1 MTDLKTYAKR
11 ALASLDLTN
20 LNNDCTEQDIIDLCV
35 KAQTAHGN
43 VAAVCIWPQFI
54 KQAKVLLKGTG
65 VRIATVVNFPSGME
79 SIASVRAMAAKAV
92 EDGADEIDLVIPW
105 PELLENRPEV
115 ISPTVAS
122 VKNEI
127 GTARLK
133 AILETGMLETEDNI
147 RLASELAIEGGADFI
162 KTSTGKVPI
171 NATPR
176 AVGVMLEV
184 LNTSDENVGLK
195 PSGGIKTTQDAA
207 HYLTMVDDVM
217 GQGWATSET
226 MRFGASGVLAD
237 ILAVLGD
244 EKAPEPVA
252 GY

>member
-1 MTDLKTYAKR
+1 MTDLKTFAKR

-20 LNNDCTEQDIIDLCV
+20 LNNDCDEQAIIDLCF
-35 KAQTAHGN
+35 KAQTDHGN

-54 KQAKVLLKGTG
+54 PQARRLLDGTG

-92 EDGADEIDLVIPW
+92 EDGADEVDLVIPW
-105 PELLENRPEV
+105 PELLEGRPEV

-122 VKNEI
+122 VKSAI

-133 AILETGMLETEDNI
+133 AILETGMLETDDNI
-147 RLASELAIEGGADFI
+147 RQAAERAIDGGADFI

-171 NATPR
+171 NARPR

-184 LNTSDENVGLK
+184 LKNSPENVGLK

-207 HYLTMVDDVM
+207 NYLSMADEVM
-217 GQGWATSET
+217 GAGWATPET
-226 MRFGASGVLAD
+226 FRFGASGVLSD
-237 ILAVLGD
+237 ILAVLSD
-244 EKAPEPVA
+244 QDTPTPSA